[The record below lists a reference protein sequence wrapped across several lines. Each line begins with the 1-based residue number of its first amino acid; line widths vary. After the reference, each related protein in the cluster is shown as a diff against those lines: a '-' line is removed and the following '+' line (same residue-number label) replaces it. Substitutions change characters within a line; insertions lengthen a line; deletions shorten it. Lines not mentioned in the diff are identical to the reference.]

1 MSALTSL
8 FLGFWLARE
17 GGVLRQSPLLKVL
30 ISVRPSRVI
39 TLGGNAT
46 IQCDCQCPG
55 KSIQLLKNDI
65 PFRELQLL
73 RNKNQ
78 FNFSNA
84 DRQDGGNYSCQ
95 YWPNNKGTFVGS
107 EHLKILVADPKYPK
121 PSLNLSPSK
130 KLTLGENV
138 TIQCLGGPQ
147 DVEFFLYKDGNMTL
161 LQPMAPARNMAELFI
176 RSVRQADGGRYQCF
190 YQKKSEPF
198 VCSYHSY
205 PMQLVVIDYTLDNI
219 IHLGLG
225 AGGLLLLVFIA
236 VEAMYD
242 WQRGEF

>member
-55 KSIQLLKNDI
+55 KSIQLFKNDI

-95 YWPNNKGTFVGS
+95 YWPNNKGTFVES

-138 TIQCLGGPQ
+138 TIQCL
-147 DVEFFLYKDGNMTL
+147 
-161 LQPMAPARNMAELFI
+161 
-176 RSVRQADGGRYQCF
+176 
-190 YQKKSEPF
+190 
-198 VCSYHSY
+198 
-205 PMQLVVIDYTLDNI
+205 DYTLDNI
-219 IHLGLG
+219 IRLGLG